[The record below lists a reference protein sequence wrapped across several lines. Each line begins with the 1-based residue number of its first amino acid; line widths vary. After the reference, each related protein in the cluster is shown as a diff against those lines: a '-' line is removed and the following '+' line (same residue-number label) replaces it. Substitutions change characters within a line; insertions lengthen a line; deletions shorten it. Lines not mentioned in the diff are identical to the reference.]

1 MSEHILVSQSGQVRQ
16 LILNRADKKN
26 ALTLAMYNRLS
37 EALLA
42 ADSDPEVRVI
52 VLRAEGD
59 SFCAGNDIADFV
71 AAVNNPDAMQA
82 PLNFLRAISGVS
94 KPVIAAVSGA
104 AVGIGSTMLLH
115 CDLVVASQQTR
126 FQLPFVK
133 LGLVPEGGSSL
144 IMPQLAGHRKAFEL
158 LVLGGPFDAE
168 TGVELGLVNQ
178 IVTPEQLQQRTM
190 QLAEEVA
197 ALAPEAVR
205 QSKALLKQNMH
216 DQLQQVIQAE
226 GELFAARLHSAEAQ
240 EALQAFIEKR
250 SPDFSRF

>member
-16 LILNRADKKN
+16 LVLNRADKKN

-158 LVLGGPFDAE
+158 LVLGEPFDAE

>member
-82 PLNFLRAISGVS
+82 PLNFLRAISGFS

-158 LVLGGPFDAE
+158 LVLGEPFDAE

>member
-42 ADSDPEVRVI
+42 TDSDPEVRVI

-94 KPVIAAVSGA
+94 KPLIAAVSGA

-158 LVLGGPFDAE
+158 LVLGEPFDAE
-168 TGVELGLVNQ
+168 TSVELGLVNQ
-178 IVTPEQLQQRTM
+178 ISTPEQLQQRTM
-190 QLAEEVA
+190 QLAEEIA

>member
-1 MSEHILVSQSGQVRQ
+1 MSEHILESQSGQVRQ

-59 SFCAGNDIADFV
+59 SFCAGNDIADFI

-115 CDLVVASQQTR
+115 CDLIVASEQTR

-158 LVLGGPFDAE
+158 LVLGEPFDAE